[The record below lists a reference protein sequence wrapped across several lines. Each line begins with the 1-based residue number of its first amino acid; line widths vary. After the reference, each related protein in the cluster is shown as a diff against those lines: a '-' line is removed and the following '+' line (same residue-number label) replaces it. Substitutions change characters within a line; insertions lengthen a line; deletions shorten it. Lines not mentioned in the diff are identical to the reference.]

1 MKFVRTYFEIMDLLE
16 SIINTEDADEKDVV
30 LATMAKSMIA
40 SRLISQNKPFEL
52 RKYAENI
59 VIQTDGKSYVFDEET
74 MRAMDQLLSVD
85 QEEKQEEKQ
94 EKKPIDTTQSQE
106 HGTQETTEEKE
117 DKPKENFDETK
128 QDEEVNIPQ
137 QVVSEHP
144 LSQDETNE
152 AESEVNNETFNP
164 EETGYE
170 PDMPTF
176 MSEDNDS
183 FSSDSSVNTPLL
195 SDGLNFPDEPA
206 NYDDPS
212 SSNTNETK
220 DTPVQNEEVLKNIL
234 LHPERMNITIKQK
247 DIMYAYVK
255 GNFTD
260 ENGEVLS
267 RVDMFVTPLA
277 TSIRKPEFI
286 VRYVIDRNADKQ
298 LMADALGESPEAV
311 ISDGKG
317 NSLKVTCSISEG
329 ILQPMV
335 EGINGSEFVIAA
347 IKDEGLHGKG
357 HLEAFDPATGISVR
371 MFPSGKKNEANGHA
385 KFAYCV
391 FKHDQLVD
399 IGYST
404 GEPILVNN
412 NGEMLKF
419 ACKWDETDNP
429 SENVAEVEMFDYGR
443 KQ

>member
-85 QEEKQEEKQ
+85 QEEKQEEK
-94 EKKPIDTTQSQE
+94 PANTTQSQE
-106 HGTQETTEEKE
+106 HGTQEATEEKE
-117 DKPKENFDETK
+117 DRQEEASDESK

-152 AESEVNNETFNP
+152 AENEVNNETFSH
-164 EETGYE
+164 EEMGYE

-176 MSEDNDS
+176 TSEDNDP

-220 DTPVQNEEVLKNIL
+220 DTPVQNEDVLKNIL

-260 ENGEVLS
+260 ENGEPLS
-267 RVDMFVTPLA
+267 RVDMFITPLA
-277 TSIRKPEFI
+277 TSISNPEFI

-298 LMADALGESPEAV
+298 LMADALGESPEAI

-317 NSLKVTCSISEG
+317 NSLKVTCSISEEG
-329 ILQPMV
+329 VLQPMV

>member
-85 QEEKQEEKQ
+85 QEEKQEEK
-94 EKKPIDTTQSQE
+94 PVDTTQSQE
-106 HGTQETTEEKE
+106 HGTQETMEEKE
-117 DKPKENFDETK
+117 DRQEKASDESK
-128 QDEEVNIPQ
+128 QDEKVNIPRQ
-137 QVVSEHP
+137 AVSEHP
-144 LSQDETNE
+144 LTQDETNE
-152 AESEVNNETFNP
+152 AENEVNDETFNP

-176 MSEDNDS
+176 MSEDNDP
-183 FSSDSSVNTPLL
+183 FSSDSSANALM
-195 SDGLNFPDEPA
+195 SDGLNYDEPSY
-206 NYDDPS
+206 NDPAS
-212 SSNTNETK
+212 SSGNEAG
-220 DTPVQNEEVLKNIL
+220 DTPVQNEEVLKNVL
-234 LHPERMNITIKQK
+234 LHPEGMDIKIKQK

-260 ENGEVLS
+260 ENGEPLS

-277 TSIRKPEFI
+277 TSIRNPEFI

-298 LMADALGESPEAV
+298 LMADALGESPEA
-311 ISDGKG
+311 IIDDGKG
-317 NSLKVTCSISEG
+317 NSLKVTCSISEDG
-329 ILQPMV
+329 VLQPMV

-347 IKDEGLHGKG
+347 IRDEGLSGKG
-357 HLEAFDPATGISVR
+357 HLETFDDVSQISVR
-371 MFPSGKKNEANGHA
+371 MFPSGKKNEANGYA

-391 FKHDQLVD
+391 FKHNQLVD
-399 IGYST
+399 MGYST
-404 GEPILVNN
+404 SEPISVDN
-412 NGEMLKF
+412 NGQMVKI
-419 ACKWDETDNP
+419 ACRWDEKDNP
-429 SENVAEVEMFDYGR
+429 SESIARVEVL
-443 KQ
+443 

>member
-85 QEEKQEEKQ
+85 QEVKQEEKQ
-94 EKKPIDTTQSQE
+94 EEKPVDTTQSQE
-106 HGTQETTEEKE
+106 HGMQETAEEKE
-117 DKPKENFDETK
+117 DKQEEASDEAK
-128 QDEEVNIPQ
+128 QDEEANIPRQ
-137 QVVSEHP
+137 AVSEHP
-144 LSQDETNE
+144 LTQDETNE
-152 AESEVNNETFNP
+152 TENEVNNETFSH
-164 EETGYE
+164 EEMGYE

-176 MSEDNDS
+176 TSEDNDP
-183 FSSDSSVNTPLL
+183 FSSDSSANELM
-195 SDGLNFPDEPA
+195 SDGLNYDEPSY
-206 NYDDPS
+206 NDPA
-212 SSNTNETK
+212 SSNGNETK
-220 DTPVQNEEVLKNIL
+220 DTPVKNEEVPKNVL
-234 LHPERMNITIKQK
+234 LHPERMEITIKQK

-260 ENGEVLS
+260 ENGEPLS
-267 RVDMFVTPLA
+267 RVDMFITPLA
-277 TSIRKPEFI
+277 TKRRNPEFI

-298 LMADALGESPEAV
+298 LMADALGESPEV
-311 ISDGKG
+311 IISDGKG

-329 ILQPMV
+329 VLQPMV

-419 ACKWDETDNP
+419 ACKWNETDNP

>member
-85 QEEKQEEKQ
+85 QEEKQEEK
-94 EKKPIDTTQSQE
+94 PVDTTQNQE

-117 DKPKENFDETK
+117 DRQEEASDESK
-128 QDEEVNIPQ
+128 QDEEANIPRQ
-137 QVVSEHP
+137 AVSEHP
-144 LSQDETNE
+144 LTQDETNE
-152 AESEVNNETFNP
+152 AENEVSNETFNP
-164 EETGYE
+164 GETEYE

-176 MSEDNDS
+176 MPEDNDP
-183 FSSDSSVNTPLL
+183 FSVNTPLL
-195 SDGLNFPDEPA
+195 SDGLNFGEPDEPD
-206 NYDDPS
+206 YDVPT
-212 SSNTNETK
+212 SSNRNETK
-220 DTPVQNEEVLKNIL
+220 DTPVQNEEVPKNVL
-234 LHPERMNITIKQK
+234 LHPERMEIKIKQK

-260 ENGEVLS
+260 ENGEPLS
-267 RVDMFVTPLA
+267 RVDMFITPLA
-277 TSIRKPEFI
+277 TSINKPEFI

-298 LMADALGESPEAV
+298 LMADALGESPEAI

-329 ILQPMV
+329 VLQPMV
-335 EGINGSEFVIAA
+335 EGIDGSEFVIAA
-347 IKDEGLHGKG
+347 IKDEGLSGRG
-357 HLEAFDPATGISVR
+357 HLETFDDVSQISVR
-371 MFPSGKKNEANGHA
+371 MFPSGKKNEANGYA

-391 FKHDQLVD
+391 FKHNQLVD
-399 IGYST
+399 MGYST
-404 GEPILVNN
+404 SEPISVDN
-412 NGEMLKF
+412 NGQMVKI
-419 ACKWDETDNP
+419 ACRWDEKDNP
-429 SENVAEVEMFDYGR
+429 SESIARVEVL
-443 KQ
+443 

>member
-85 QEEKQEEKQ
+85 QEEKQEEK
-94 EKKPIDTTQSQE
+94 PANTTQNQE
-106 HGTQETTEEKE
+106 HSTQETTEEKE
-117 DKPKENFDETK
+117 DKQKEASDESK

-152 AESEVNNETFNP
+152 AENEVNNETFNP

-170 PDMPTF
+170 SDMPTF
-176 MSEDNDS
+176 MPEDNDP

-220 DTPVQNEEVLKNIL
+220 DTPIQNEEVLKNVL
-234 LHPERMNITIKQK
+234 LHPERMDIKIKQK

-260 ENGEVLS
+260 ENGEPLS
-267 RVDMFVTPLA
+267 RVDMFITPLA
-277 TSIRKPEFI
+277 TSISKPEFI

-298 LMADALGESPEAV
+298 LMADALGESPEAI

-329 ILQPMV
+329 VLQPMV
-335 EGINGSEFVIAA
+335 EGINDSEFVIAA
-347 IKDEGLHGKG
+347 IKDEGLSGKG

-419 ACKWDETDNP
+419 ACKWNETDSL

>member
-85 QEEKQEEKQ
+85 QEEKQEEK
-94 EKKPIDTTQSQE
+94 PVDTTQSHE
-106 HGTQETTEEKE
+106 HSTQETTEEKE
-117 DKPKENFDETK
+117 DKQKEASDESK

-144 LSQDETNE
+144 LTQDETNE
-152 AESEVNNETFNP
+152 AGDEVNNETFNP
-164 EETGYE
+164 RETEYE

-176 MSEDNDS
+176 MPEDNDP
-183 FSSDSSVNTPLL
+183 FSSDSSANALM
-195 SDGLNFPDEPA
+195 SDGLNYDEPSY
-206 NYDDPS
+206 NDPAS
-212 SSNTNETK
+212 SSGNEAE
-220 DTPVQNEEVLKNIL
+220 DTPVQTEEVPKNVL

-260 ENGEVLS
+260 ENGEPLS
-267 RVDMFVTPLA
+267 RVDMFITPLA
-277 TSIRKPEFI
+277 TSISNPEFI

-298 LMADALGESPEAV
+298 LMADALGESPEAI

-317 NSLKVTCSISEG
+317 NSLRVSCSISEG
-329 ILQPMV
+329 VLQPMV
-335 EGINGSEFVIAA
+335 EGIDGSEFVIAA

-371 MFPSGKKNEANGHA
+371 IFPSGKKNEANGHA

-399 IGYST
+399 VGYST

>member
-85 QEEKQEEKQ
+85 QEEKQEEKLV
-94 EKKPIDTTQSQE
+94 DTTQSQE
-106 HGTQETTEEKE
+106 HGTQEATEEKE
-117 DKPKENFDETK
+117 DRQEEASDESK

-152 AESEVNNETFNP
+152 AENEVNNETFNP
-164 EETGYE
+164 GETEYE

-176 MSEDNDS
+176 MSEDNDP

-195 SDGLNFPDEPA
+195 SDGLNFDEPT
-206 NYDDPS
+206 NYNDPS

-234 LHPERMNITIKQK
+234 LHPERMDIKIKQK

-260 ENGEVLS
+260 ENGEPLS
-267 RVDMFVTPLA
+267 RVDMFITPLA
-277 TSIRKPEFI
+277 TKRRNPEFI

-298 LMADALGESPEAV
+298 LMADALGESPEAI

-329 ILQPMV
+329 VLQPMV
-335 EGINGSEFVIAA
+335 EGIDGSEFVIAA

-404 GEPILVNN
+404 GEPISVNN

>member
-85 QEEKQEEKQ
+85 QEEKQEEK
-94 EKKPIDTTQSQE
+94 PANTTQNQE
-106 HGTQETTEEKE
+106 HSTQETTEEKE

-144 LSQDETNE
+144 LTQDETNE
-152 AESEVNNETFNP
+152 AGDEVNNETFNP
-164 EETGYE
+164 GEAEYE

-176 MSEDNDS
+176 MSEDNDP

-212 SSNTNETK
+212 SSNGNETK
-220 DTPVQNEEVLKNIL
+220 DTPVQNEEVLKNVL
-234 LHPERMNITIKQK
+234 LHPERMDITIKQK

-260 ENGEVLS
+260 ENGEPLS
-267 RVDMFVTPLA
+267 RVDMFITPLA
-277 TSIRKPEFI
+277 TKRRKPEFI

-298 LMADALGESPEAV
+298 LMTDALGESPEAI

-329 ILQPMV
+329 VLQPMV

-347 IKDEGLHGKG
+347 IKDEGLSGKG

-371 MFPSGKKNEANGHA
+371 MFPSGKKNETNGHA

-404 GEPILVNN
+404 GEPISVNN

-419 ACKWDETDNP
+419 ACKWNETDNP
-429 SENVAEVEMFDYGR
+429 SENIAEVEMFDYGR

>member
-85 QEEKQEEKQ
+85 QEEKQEEKHV
-94 EKKPIDTTQSQE
+94 DTTQSQE
-106 HGTQETTEEKE
+106 HGTQETTKGKE
-117 DKPKENFDETK
+117 DKQKEASDESK

-137 QVVSEHP
+137 RAVSEHP

-152 AESEVNNETFNP
+152 AGDEVNNETFNP
-164 EETGYE
+164 REAEYE

-176 MSEDNDS
+176 MPEDNDP

-195 SDGLNFPDEPA
+195 SDGLNFDEPTSY
-206 NYDDPS
+206 NDPS

-220 DTPVQNEEVLKNIL
+220 DTPVKNEEVLKNVL

-260 ENGEVLS
+260 ENGEPLS
-267 RVDMFVTPLA
+267 RVDMFITPLA
-277 TSIRKPEFI
+277 AKRRKPEFI

-298 LMADALGESPEAV
+298 LMTEALGESPEA
-311 ISDGKG
+311 IINDGKG
-317 NSLKVTCSISEG
+317 NSLKVTCFISEEG
-329 ILQPMV
+329 VLQPMV
-335 EGINGSEFVIAA
+335 EGIDGSEFVIAA

-357 HLEAFDPATGISVR
+357 HLETYDPATGISVR

-419 ACKWDETDNP
+419 TCKWNETDNP

>member
-1 MKFVRTYFEIMDLLE
+1 MDLLE

-85 QEEKQEEKQ
+85 QEEKQEEK
-94 EKKPIDTTQSQE
+94 PVDTTQSQK

-117 DKPKENFDETK
+117 DRQEEASDESK
-128 QDEEVNIPQ
+128 QDEEVNIPRQ
-137 QVVSEHP
+137 AVSEHP
-144 LSQDETNE
+144 LTQDETNE
-152 AESEVNNETFNP
+152 AESEVNNETFSH
-164 EETGYE
+164 EEMGYE

-176 MSEDNDS
+176 TSEDNDP
-183 FSSDSSVNTPLL
+183 FSSDSSANELM
-195 SDGLNFPDEPA
+195 SDGLNYDEPSY
-206 NYDDPS
+206 NDPA
-212 SSNTNETK
+212 SSNGNEAE
-220 DTPVQNEEVLKNIL
+220 DTSVKNEEVSKNVL
-234 LHPERMNITIKQK
+234 LHPERMEITIKQK

-260 ENGEVLS
+260 ENGEPLS
-267 RVDMFVTPLA
+267 RVDMFITPLA
-277 TSIRKPEFI
+277 TSINKPEFI

-298 LMADALGESPEAV
+298 LMADALGESPEA
-311 ISDGKG
+311 IIDDGKG

-329 ILQPMV
+329 VLQPMV
-335 EGINGSEFVIAA
+335 EGIDGSEFVIAA

-357 HLEAFDPATGISVR
+357 HLETYDPATGISVR

>member
-52 RKYAENI
+52 RKYAEDI
-59 VIQTDGKSYVFDEET
+59 TIETDGKSYVFNEELL
-74 MRAMDQLLSVD
+74 RAMDQLLSTD
-85 QEEKQEEKQ
+85 QEEKQEEK
-94 EKKPIDTTQSQE
+94 PVNTTQSQE

-117 DKPKENFDETK
+117 DKQKEASDESK

-137 QVVSEHP
+137 QAVSEHP

-152 AESEVNNETFNP
+152 AENEANNEAFNP
-164 EETGYE
+164 GETEYE

-176 MSEDNDS
+176 MSEDNDP

-220 DTPVQNEEVLKNIL
+220 DTPVQNEEVSKNVL
-234 LHPERMNITIKQK
+234 LHPERMEIRIKQK

-260 ENGEVLS
+260 ENGEPLS
-267 RVDMFVTPLA
+267 RVDMFITPLA
-277 TSIRKPEFI
+277 TKRRKPEFI

-298 LMADALGESPEAV
+298 LMADALGESPEAI

-317 NSLKVTCSISEG
+317 NSLRVSCSISEG
-329 ILQPMV
+329 VLQPMV
-335 EGINGSEFVIAA
+335 EGIDGSEFVIAA

-404 GEPILVNN
+404 GEPISVNN

>member
-16 SIINTEDADEKDVV
+16 GIINTEDADEKDVV

-85 QEEKQEEKQ
+85 QEEKQKEK
-94 EKKPIDTTQSQE
+94 PAGTTQSQE
-106 HGTQETTEEKE
+106 HSTQEATEEKGDRQE
-117 DKPKENFDETK
+117 EAFDESK

-137 QVVSEHP
+137 QAVSEHP

-152 AESEVNNETFNP
+152 AENEENNETFNP

-176 MSEDNDS
+176 MSEDNDP

-195 SDGLNFPDEPA
+195 SDGLNFGEPDELD
-206 NYDDPS
+206 YDVPT
-212 SSNTNETK
+212 SSNGNETK
-220 DTPVQNEEVLKNIL
+220 DTPVQNEEVPKNVL
-234 LHPERMNITIKQK
+234 LHPERMDITIKQK
-247 DIMYAYVK
+247 DIMYAYIK

-260 ENGEVLS
+260 ENGEPLS

-277 TSIRKPEFI
+277 TSIRNPEFI

-298 LMADALGESPEAV
+298 LMADALGESPEAI

-317 NSLKVTCSISEG
+317 NSLKVTCSISEEG
-329 ILQPMV
+329 VLQPMV

-347 IKDEGLHGKG
+347 IRDEGLSGKG
-357 HLEAFDPATGISVR
+357 HLETFDDVSQISVR
-371 MFPSGKKNEANGHA
+371 MFPSGKKNEANGYA

-391 FKHDQLVD
+391 FKHNQLVD
-399 IGYST
+399 MGYST
-404 GEPILVNN
+404 SEPISVDN
-412 NGEMLKF
+412 NGQMVKL
-419 ACKWDETDNP
+419 ACRWDEKDNP
-429 SENVAEVEMFDYGR
+429 SESIARVEVL
-443 KQ
+443 

>member
-85 QEEKQEEKQ
+85 QEEKQEEK
-94 EKKPIDTTQSQE
+94 PVDTTQSQE
-106 HGTQETTEEKE
+106 HGMQETTEEKE
-117 DKPKENFDETK
+117 DKQEKASDESK
-128 QDEEVNIPQ
+128 QDKEVNIPQ

-152 AESEVNNETFNP
+152 AGDEVNNETFNP
-164 EETGYE
+164 EEAEYE

-176 MSEDNDS
+176 MSEDNDP

-195 SDGLNFPDEPA
+195 SDGLNFDEPT
-206 NYDDPS
+206 NYNDPN
-212 SSNTNETK
+212 SSNTNEIK
-220 DTPVQNEEVLKNIL
+220 DTPVQNEEVLKNVL
-234 LHPERMNITIKQK
+234 LHPERMEITIKQK

-260 ENGEVLS
+260 ENGEPLS
-267 RVDMFVTPLA
+267 RVDMFITPLA
-277 TSIRKPEFI
+277 TKRRKPEFI

-298 LMADALGESPEAV
+298 LMAGALGESPEA
-311 ISDGKG
+311 IINDGKG

-329 ILQPMV
+329 VLQPMV
-335 EGINGSEFVIAA
+335 EGIDGSEFVIAA
-347 IKDEGLHGKG
+347 IKDEGLSGKG
-357 HLEAFDPATGISVR
+357 HLETYDPATGISVR

>member
-85 QEEKQEEKQ
+85 QEEKQEEK
-94 EKKPIDTTQSQE
+94 PVDTTQSQE

-117 DKPKENFDETK
+117 DRQEEASDESK

-137 QVVSEHP
+137 QAVSEHP

-152 AESEVNNETFNP
+152 AENKENNETFNP
-164 EETGYE
+164 GEAEYE

-176 MSEDNDS
+176 MPEDNDP
-183 FSSDSSVNTPLL
+183 FSSDSSNGPLL
-195 SDGLNFPDEPA
+195 SDGLNYDEP
-206 NYDDPS
+206 NYDDPA
-212 SSNTNETK
+212 SSNGNEAEDTSVKNET
-220 DTPVQNEEVLKNIL
+220 VLKNVL

-260 ENGEVLS
+260 ENGEPLS

-277 TSIRKPEFI
+277 TSIRNPEFI

-298 LMADALGESPEAV
+298 LMAEALGESPEA
-311 ISDGKG
+311 IIDDGKG

-329 ILQPMV
+329 VLQPMV

-357 HLEAFDPATGISVR
+357 HLETYDDATGISVR

>member
-85 QEEKQEEKQ
+85 QEEKQEEK
-94 EKKPIDTTQSQE
+94 PANITQSQE

-144 LSQDETNE
+144 LTQDETNE
-152 AESEVNNETFNP
+152 AGDEVNNETFNP
-164 EETGYE
+164 GEAEYE

-176 MSEDNDS
+176 MSEDNDP
-183 FSSDSSVNTPLL
+183 FSSDSSVNELM
-195 SDGLNFPDEPA
+195 SDGLNYDEPSY
-206 NYDDPS
+206 NDPA
-212 SSNTNETK
+212 SSNGNEAEDTSVKNET
-220 DTPVQNEEVLKNIL
+220 VLKNVL
-234 LHPERMNITIKQK
+234 LHPERMEIKIKQK

-260 ENGEVLS
+260 ENGEPLS
-267 RVDMFVTPLA
+267 RVDMFITPLA
-277 TSIRKPEFI
+277 TSISNPEFI

-298 LMADALGESPEAV
+298 LMADALGESPEA
-311 ISDGKG
+311 IINDGKG

-329 ILQPMV
+329 VLQPMV
-335 EGINGSEFVIAA
+335 EGIDGSEFVIAA

>member
-1 MKFVRTYFEIMDLLE
+1 MDLLE

-85 QEEKQEEKQ
+85 QEEKQEEK
-94 EKKPIDTTQSQE
+94 PVDTTQSQE
-106 HGTQETTEEKE
+106 HGTQEAIEEKE
-117 DKPKENFDETK
+117 DRQEEASDESK

-137 QVVSEHP
+137 QAVSEHP

-152 AESEVNNETFNP
+152 VKNEANSETFSH
-164 EETGYE
+164 EEMGYE
-170 PDMPTF
+170 PDMPIF
-176 MSEDNDS
+176 MSEDNDP

-195 SDGLNFPDEPA
+195 SDGLNFDEPT

-212 SSNTNETK
+212 SSNGNETK
-220 DTPVQNEEVLKNIL
+220 DTPVQNEEVLKNVL

-260 ENGEVLS
+260 ENGEPLS
-267 RVDMFVTPLA
+267 RIDMFITPLA
-277 TSIRKPEFI
+277 TKRRNPEFI

-298 LMADALGESPEAV
+298 LMADALGESPEAI

-317 NSLKVTCSISEG
+317 NSLKVTCSISEEG
-329 ILQPMV
+329 VLQPMV

-357 HLEAFDPATGISVR
+357 HLETFDPATGISVR

>member
-74 MRAMDQLLSVD
+74 MRAMDQLLSTD
-85 QEEKQEEKQ
+85 QEEKQEEK
-94 EKKPIDTTQSQE
+94 PVDTTQSQE
-106 HGTQETTEEKE
+106 HGMQETTEEKE
-117 DKPKENFDETK
+117 DKQEEASDESK

-137 QVVSEHP
+137 QAVSEHP
-144 LSQDETNE
+144 LSQDEMNE
-152 AESEVNNETFNP
+152 AGDEVNNETFNP
-164 EETGYE
+164 GEAEYE

-176 MSEDNDS
+176 MSEDNDP

-195 SDGLNFPDEPA
+195 SDGLNFDEPT
-206 NYDDPS
+206 NYNDPS

-220 DTPVQNEEVLKNIL
+220 DTSVKNEEVSKNVL
-234 LHPERMNITIKQK
+234 LHPERMDIKIMQK

-260 ENGEVLS
+260 ENGEPLS
-267 RVDMFVTPLA
+267 RVDMFITPLA
-277 TSIRKPEFI
+277 TSINKPEFI

-298 LMADALGESPEAV
+298 LMADALGESPEAI
-311 ISDGKG
+311 ISDGKE

-329 ILQPMV
+329 VLQPMV
-335 EGINGSEFVIAA
+335 EGIDGSEFVIAA

-419 ACKWDETDNP
+419 ACKWDETDSP

>member
-85 QEEKQEEKQ
+85 QEEKQEEK
-94 EKKPIDTTQSQE
+94 PVDTTQSQE

-117 DKPKENFDETK
+117 DRQEEASDESK

-137 QVVSEHP
+137 QAVSEHP
-144 LSQDETNE
+144 LTQDETNE
-152 AESEVNNETFNP
+152 AENEENNETFNP
-164 EETGYE
+164 GEAEYE

-176 MSEDNDS
+176 MPEDNDP

-195 SDGLNFPDEPA
+195 SDGLNFDEPT
-206 NYDDPS
+206 NYNDPS

-220 DTPVQNEEVLKNIL
+220 DTPVQNEEVLKNVL

-260 ENGEVLS
+260 ENGEPLS
-267 RVDMFVTPLA
+267 RVDMFITPLA
-277 TSIRKPEFI
+277 TSINKPEFI
-286 VRYVIDRNADKQ
+286 IRYVIDRNADKQ
-298 LMADALGESPEAV
+298 LMADALGESPEAI

-317 NSLKVTCSISEG
+317 NSLKVTCSISEEG
-329 ILQPMV
+329 VLQPMV
-335 EGINGSEFVIAA
+335 EGIDGSEFVIAT

>member
-85 QEEKQEEKQ
+85 QEEKQEEK
-94 EKKPIDTTQSQE
+94 PVDTTQSQE
-106 HGTQETTEEKE
+106 HGMQEITEEKE
-117 DKPKENFDETK
+117 DKQEEASDESK

-137 QVVSEHP
+137 QAVSEHP

-152 AESEVNNETFNP
+152 VKNEVNSETFSH
-164 EETGYE
+164 EEIEYE

-176 MSEDNDS
+176 TSEDNDP
-183 FSSDSSVNTPLL
+183 FSSDSSANELM
-195 SDGLNFPDEPA
+195 SDGLNYDEPSY
-206 NYDDPS
+206 NDPA
-212 SSNTNETK
+212 SSNGNEAE
-220 DTPVQNEEVLKNIL
+220 DTSVKNEEVSKNVL
-234 LHPERMNITIKQK
+234 LHPERMEITIKQK

-260 ENGEVLS
+260 ENGEPLS
-267 RVDMFVTPLA
+267 RVDMFITPLA
-277 TSIRKPEFI
+277 TKRRKPEFI

-298 LMADALGESPEAV
+298 LMADALGESPEAI

-329 ILQPMV
+329 VLQPMV

-347 IKDEGLHGKG
+347 IKDEGLSGKG
-357 HLEAFDPATGISVR
+357 HLETYDPATGISVR